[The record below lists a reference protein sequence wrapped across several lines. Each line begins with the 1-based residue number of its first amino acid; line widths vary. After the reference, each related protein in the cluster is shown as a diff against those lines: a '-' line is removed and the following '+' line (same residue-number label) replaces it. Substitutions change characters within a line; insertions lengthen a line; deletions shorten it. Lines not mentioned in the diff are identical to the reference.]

1 MKAAHFGSM
10 DVNYR
15 PEMVHLRENN
25 KWEKADF
32 IDSKMLRNRVEH
44 LDSRNLSSQYEKDIE
59 VSIFLVS
66 LQLYVIVVMIIP
78 TRRLPS
84 VWKTPSH
91 DADYTTHVS
100 PAFFGIESQT
110 GPVILIYVHFSNI
123 ITNQCHK

>member
-44 LDSRNLSSQYEKDIE
+44 LDSRNLSSQYEKDIRSFNILSE
-59 VSIFLVS
+59 LAT
-66 LQLYVIVVMIIP
+66 LCYCCDD
-78 TRRLPS
+78 
-84 VWKTPSH
+84 H
-91 DADYTTHVS
+91 THTK
-100 PAFFGIESQT
+100 IT
-110 GPVILIYVHFSNI
+110 FSMKN
-123 ITNQCHK
+123 T